1 MSKKSYYWSSTRIDI
16 ANYCRM
22 RYHLRYVEKT
32 QPARLSAYAK
42 GSLLH
47 GLLEHFWTRLGTEEE
62 AAKKKNKKKYFDAES
77 FAKYAKG
84 KWTSTVIG
92 SKNAKNPAKKIV
104 WRFDDEPYVIKS
116 ILPKICIPLFEH
128 VINEGPPL
136 FSELPFDF
144 SMDDMRFKGFIDEVR
159 IKNRNVVIRD
169 YKSGYPFLG
178 NMKVNH
184 DPQLTFYN
192 AGLCALC
199 FADRK
204 FAKKLGLEAVSDQ
217 FLGNPY
223 FIYPEI
229 DEEFFMIEALPRI
242 KEAESE
248 KNKGA
253 PKKFDLKNEKD
264 LFEAIRR
271 GDRLF
276 SNEEDYNE
284 AVKRRDKVL
293 TNVPSLILP
302 TKRRDEH
309 FFEVIK
315 MIKGVEEAVGR
326 GDIYPERGRKCDIC
340 DMKYACEKKLDY
352 VTRPNIC
359 DRKGN
364 TVLDFALAP
373 YSGPVN
379 IKPAQK
385 PKKKKGKRAPA
396 ANQKSFA
403 WGRGQNTPI
412 GRVLKTN

>member
-1 MSKKSYYWSSTRIDI
+1 MVKRKMSKKSYYWSATRIDI

-22 RYHLRYVEKT
+22 RYHLRYVEKI

-62 AAKKKNKKKYFDAES
+62 AAKKKNGKKYFDAES

-92 SKNAKNPAKKIV
+92 SKNAKNPTKKIV

-116 ILPKICIPLFEH
+116 TLSKICVPLFEH
-128 VINEGPPL
+128 VMNEGPPL
-136 FSELPFDF
+136 FSELAFDF
-144 SMDDMRFKGFIDEVR
+144 SLDDMRFKGYIDEVR
-159 IKNRNVVIRD
+159 MRNEKPVIRD
-169 YKSGYPFLG
+169 YKSGSPFLG
-178 NMKVNH
+178 NMKVDH

-199 FADRK
+199 SADRN
-204 FAKKLGLEAVSDQ
+204 FAKKLGLEGVREQ

-242 KEAESE
+242 REAEKE

-253 PKKFDLKNEKD
+253 PKKHDF
-264 LFEAIRR
+264 A
-271 GDRLF
+271 
-276 SNEEDYNE
+276 NEEDFFE
-284 AVKRRDKVL
+284 AVKRRDRILENIPRV
-293 TNVPSLILP
+293 VLP

-315 MIKGVEEAVGR
+315 MIKGVEEAVSR

-340 DMKYACEKKLDY
+340 DMKYACEQKLDC
-352 VTRPNIC
+352 VTRPVIH

-373 YSGPVN
+373 YSSPVN

-385 PKKKKGKRAPA
+385 PKKKKGKKAPA
-396 ANQKSFA
+396 PNQKSFA
-403 WGRGQNTPI
+403 WGRGQNTPV